1 MPNYFDQFDEPAAE
15 APNEGNFFDQF
26 DPQPSP
32 AIVKQAK
39 PAAAAEE
46 PSLFSQVGRQLG
58 LAGRYGIEGVGNLLG
73 IAADPIGETIDYAN
87 GPNRDYQPVG
97 QSASKLA
104 DWIGL
109 PKPQGGLEEG
119 VADASRALVGTGA
132 MAGAGLASGASA
144 LAEQPLMQALS
155 SITGSAS
162 QSIAKEAGAGE
173 TGQFLAGLAG
183 GVGPAM
189 IGSAASALTRG
200 AVRGGEAGRKALED
214 TISDFAAAGTTPS
227 VGQGTQSRALRA
239 AETTLSRAPGAAGP
253 MVRAAERQADEI
265 GSKIA
270 QYADDLAPKTS
281 PTAAG
286 RTIEQGIAGPGGF
299 VDRFKTKA
307 GQLYDAVD
315 QFMPAD
321 TPVPLKATQS
331 FLTKAAA
338 PMKGAEKTSA
348 LLANPRL
355 GAIGEALG
363 EDLAANNGVL
373 PYQAAKALR
382 TRVGE
387 MISNAGLMTD
397 IPKGELKRLYGAL
410 SQDIR
415 VQAAN
420 DPKAAATLRRAE
432 TYYKAGRDRL
442 DRVEAVVDKAGG
454 PEKIFQAAT
463 SGTRE
468 GASTLR
474 SVMQSLKPEES
485 RVVASAVVRRLGR
498 ANPSAQN
505 DVGDVFSTERFL
517 TNWNGMSPEA
527 KSALFGR
534 MTPQFRS
541 NMDKIAKVASN
552 LREGS
557 GVFKNPSGT
566 AQALSN
572 QTTSA
577 DLALAALS
585 GHLGVAAAGGASIAG
600 ANAIARLFTS
610 PSAVHWLARQTKLPK
625 GAFLGQ
631 VTSLANLAK
640 RNNDDDAADLANL
653 LKQAHDNLNDPLP
666 EGQEAGNSQRSQEQ

>member
-15 APNEGNFFDQF
+15 APKEGNFFDQF
-26 DPQPSP
+26 DPQPGQ
-32 AIVKQAK
+32 AVAKQAK
-39 PAAAAEE
+39 PAAEE
-46 PSLFSQVGRQLG
+46 PSLLSQVGRQLG
-58 LAGRYGIEGVGNLLG
+58 LAGRYGIEGIGNLLG
-73 IAADPIGETIDYAN
+73 IAADPIGQTIDYAN
-87 GPNRDYQPVG
+87 GESRDYQPVG

-200 AVRGGEAGRKALED
+200 AVRGGEAGRKALQD

-239 AETTLSRAPGAAGP
+239 AETTLSRAPGGAGP

-286 RTIEQGIAGPGGF
+286 RAIEQGIAGPGGF
-299 VDRFKTKA
+299 VDRFKAKA

-321 TPVPLKATQS
+321 TPVPLKATQK
-331 FLTKAAA
+331 FLERVAA
-338 PMKGAEKTSA
+338 PVKGAEKVSEEMS
-348 LLANPRL
+348 NPRL
-355 GAIGEALG
+355 VSIGKALSD
-363 EDLAANNGVL
+363 DLAGNNGVL
-373 PYQAAKALR
+373 PYEAAKALR
-382 TRVGE
+382 TKIGDV
-387 MISNAGLMTD
+387 IANTGLMSDVPT
-397 IPKGELKRLYGAL
+397 GELKRLYGAL

-432 TYYKAGRDRL
+432 NFYRAGRDRL
-442 DRVEAVVDKAGG
+442 ERVEAVVDRAGG

-505 DVGDVFSTERFL
+505 DIGDVFSTERFL

-534 MTPQFRS
+534 MTPQFRA

-577 DLALAALS
+577 SIALAALT
-585 GHLGVAAAGGASIAG
+585 GNMGAAATGVTIVGGANG
-600 ANAIARLFTS
+600 LARVMTN
-610 PSAVHWLARQTKLPK
+610 PRVVAWLAKQTELPK
-625 GAFLGQ
+625 GAFISQ
-631 VTSLANLAK
+631 VNNLANAAK
-640 RNNDDDAADLANL
+640 RNDDEDAAEVAAL
-653 LKQAHDNLNDPLP
+653 LKEPVN
-666 EGQEAGNSQRSQEQ
+666 

>member
-1 MPNYFDQFDEPAAE
+1 MPNYFDQFDEQPQE
-15 APNEGNFFDQF
+15 QPQKGNFFDQF
-26 DPQPSP
+26 DEPEQTQRSNAAP
-32 AIVKQAK
+32 ASSK
-39 PAAAAEE
+39 EE
-46 PSLFSQVGRQLG
+46 SLLDQVGRQLG
-58 LAGRYGIEGVGNLLG
+58 LTGRYAIEGTGNLLG
-73 IAADPIGETIDYAN
+73 LAADPIGQTIDYFAPRERSLSSLVTGEDN
-87 GPNRDYQPVG
+87 ARRYQSVG
-97 QSASKLA
+97 ESASQLA

-119 VADASRALVGTGA
+119 VADASRALVGTGLS
-132 MAGAGLASGASA
+132 MGAGLAAGAPQ
-144 LAEQPLMQALS
+144 LAEQPLMQAVSAIL
-155 SITGSAS
+155 GSGS
-162 QSIAKEAGAGE
+162 QSVAKEAGAGP
-173 TGQFLAGLAG
+173 TGQLAAGLVGGIAPGLAAAG
-183 GVGPAM
+183 
-189 IGSAASALTRG
+189 ASALTRG
-200 AVRGGEAGRKALED
+200 AFRGGEAGRQAVQEAID
-214 TISDFAAAGTTPS
+214 DFAAAGTTPS
-227 VGQGTQSRALRA
+227 VGQATQSRALRA
-239 AETTLSRAPGAAGP
+239 AETTLSRAPGGAGP
-253 MVRAAERQADEI
+253 MVRAAEDQADEI
-265 GSKIA
+265 GARIA

-281 PTAAG
+281 PTSAG

-299 VDRFKTKA
+299 VDRFKAKSRE
-307 GQLYDAVD
+307 LYDAVD
-315 QFMPAD
+315 QFLSAD
-321 TPVPLKATQS
+321 TPVPLKSTQA
-331 FLTKAAA
+331 FLERAAA
-338 PMKGAEKTSA
+338 PTKGAEKTSA

-363 EDLAANNGVL
+363 ADLAANNGVL
-373 PYQAAKALR
+373 PYEAAKTLR

-387 MISNAGLMTD
+387 MISNAGLVSD
-397 IPKGELKRLYGAL
+397 VPKGELKRLYAAL

-415 VQAAN
+415 VQAATN
-420 DPKAAATLRRAE
+420 PKAAATLRRAE
-432 TYYKAGRDRL
+432 NFYRSGRDRL

-577 DLALAALS
+577 GIAMAALT
-585 GHLGVAAAGGASIAG
+585 GHLGIAAGGAATVAG
-600 ANAIARLFTS
+600 ANGAARLMTNPRF
-610 PSAVHWLARQTKLPK
+610 VGWLAKQTELPK

-631 VTSLANLAK
+631 VGNLATMAK
-640 RNNDDDAADLANL
+640 RNNDDELAEVAEA
-653 LKQAHDNLNDPLP
+653 LKQ
-666 EGQEAGNSQRSQEQ
+666 SQQQTQ